1 MRQVIRLTMVTVIA
15 VTVIDVALI
24 NNVDKHD
31 SIIVYNDDNGEE
43 EKRMKN
49 KWSRSKRLGRR
60 REGGRKKDMNMTKD
74 QIEE

>member
-1 MRQVIRLTMVTVIA
+1 MVTVIA

-24 NNVDKHD
+24 YNDKHD
-31 SIIVYNDDNGEE
+31 SIIIYNDDNGEE

-60 REGGRKKDMNMTKD
+60 REGGRKNDMNMTKD